1 MFRPPGYQAIRLSGY
16 QAIRLQAPGSRLSGY
31 QALGNEAP
39 GNEALGNEAPGDQ
52 NIISSQ
58 GSLPDLPDKN
68 LQPTFA
74 IRSNIPIKGKAILTC
89 KVNCTNKGSRR
100 SLRQPTDTA

>member
-1 MFRPPGYQAIRLSGY
+1 MCRPPGFSLDDKETGGLRHRQGCFALRAIRLSGY
-16 QAIRLQAPGSRLSGY
+16 QAL
-31 QALGNEAP
+31 